1 MPVYWAKQWELI
13 QEIQNT
19 KREEFGL
26 STYEG
31 IRSDTYVMI
40 NPATGREVPI
50 ADLQYAKEHFWEIVE
65 SGAIKDERWAFL
77 WYHL

>member
-1 MPVYWAKQWELI
+1 VPVYWAKQWDLI
-13 QEIQNT
+13 QDIQNV

-26 STYEG
+26 IGPEA

-65 SGAIKDERWAFL
+65 SGRIRDERWAFL